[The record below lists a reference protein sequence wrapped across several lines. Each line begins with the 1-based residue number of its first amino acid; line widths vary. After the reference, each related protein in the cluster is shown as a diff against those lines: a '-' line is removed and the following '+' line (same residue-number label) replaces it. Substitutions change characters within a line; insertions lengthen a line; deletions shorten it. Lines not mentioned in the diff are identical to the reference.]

1 MLELRK
7 LRLEKGLTQAELA
20 KKAGVSEISIRKY
33 EDGSRNPKIQT
44 LIKLADVLQVSLSEL
59 QYGILPDDIS
69 NTRKIVF
76 DNVVD
81 EDHPLNIILK
91 KIENG
96 QALSSEESKM
106 FKEYR
111 VKGLSSLQQY
121 LEIFPE
127 RLKESLSSY
136 YSLLNDDGKKEA
148 DRQIQET
155 LEKIIAQATNQATDE
170 LMTNI
175 QLISRIPEYQ
185 KSFKD

>member
-1 MLELRK
+1 MIELRK

-44 LIKLADVLQVSLSEL
+44 LIKLADALQVSLSEL
-59 QYGILPDDIS
+59 QYGIIPNDTS
-69 NTRKIVF
+69 NTKKIVF

-81 EDHPLNIILK
+81 KDHPFNIILE
-91 KIENG
+91 KIENE

-106 FKEYR
+106 FKEYSG
-111 VKGLSSLQQY
+111 KGISRLQQY
-121 LEIFPE
+121 LDFFSE

-136 YSLLNDDGKKEA
+136 YLLLNDDGKKEA

-155 LEKIIAQATNQATDE
+155 LEKTIAQATNQATDE
-170 LMTNI
+170 TMAKI

-185 KSFKD
+185 KTVKD

>member
-44 LIKLADVLQVSLSEL
+44 LIKLADALQVSLSEL

-111 VKGLSSLQQY
+111 VKGLSILQQY
-121 LEIFPE
+121 LEIFSE

-170 LMTNI
+170 IMTKI

-185 KSFKD
+185 KSVKD

>member
-1 MLELRK
+1 
-7 LRLEKGLTQAELA
+7 
-20 KKAGVSEISIRKY
+20 
-33 EDGSRNPKIQT
+33 
-44 LIKLADVLQVSLSEL
+44 
-59 QYGILPDDIS
+59 
-69 NTRKIVF
+69 
-76 DNVVD
+76 
-81 EDHPLNIILK
+81 
-91 KIENG
+91 
-96 QALSSEESKM
+96 M

-170 LMTNI
+170 LMTKI